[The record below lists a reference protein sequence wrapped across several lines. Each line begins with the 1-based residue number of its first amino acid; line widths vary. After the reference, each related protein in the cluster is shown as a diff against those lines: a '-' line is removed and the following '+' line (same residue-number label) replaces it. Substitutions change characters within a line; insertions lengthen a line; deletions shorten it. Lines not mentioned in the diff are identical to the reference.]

1 MHNDDHTQETWML
14 VWWWTGWRRGG
25 KKKLRRCWGKQG
37 WAWAFGSFAS
47 GACTVFWWESTC
59 CWSPTINCP
68 HFMNPSWRIGNSG
81 GLSFSGSVWRQ
92 TLQHWC
98 DRLSCRHNKLCS
110 GPENESPS
118 RYKKLCSFSVNSCN
132 SRVMSNWLCF
142 TPKRSEQSGE
152 LYTDWCKDH
161 VVELT
166 ANDMVAHFTILL
178 S

>member
-1 MHNDDHTQETWML
+1 LHSFL
-14 VWWWTGWRRGG
+14 VRIHLLLIPYNQLPPLHES
-25 KKKLRRCWGKQG
+25 KLKDWEFR
-37 WAWAFGSFAS
+37 WAFI
-47 GACTVFWWESTC
+47 FWSCME
-59 CWSPTINCP
+59 
-68 HFMNPSWRIGNSG
+68 
-81 GLSFSGSVWRQ
+81 V
-92 TLQHWC
+92 QHWC

-118 RYKKLCSFSVNSCN
+118 RYKKFCSSSVNSCN

-142 TPKRSEQSGE
+142 TPKRSEWSGE